1 MELTLVLVTPTSAE
15 IRVVC
20 DSVRFDVPDGKKK
33 ISGGSVGIRHGH
45 TDALFAVAAGK
56 VSAYVG
62 GKLVFQAV
70 VGAGMASV
78 TGGDTV
84 SLLVH
89 SVNQVDT
96 VGVELSPDG
105 K

>member
-1 MELTLVLVTPTSAE
+1 MGLTLVLVTPTSAE
-15 IRVVC
+15 LWVAC

-33 ISGGSVGIRHGH
+33 SSGGGVGIRHGH
-45 TDALFAVAAGK
+45 TDALFAVSAGK
-56 VSAYVG
+56 ISAYAG

-78 TGGDTV
+78 TGGNTV
-84 SLLVH
+84 SLLV
-89 SVNQVDT
+89 DT
-96 VGVELSPDG
+96 VDVELSPDG